1 MQERKYWDIK
11 PAPTP
16 KTELELH
23 GVWLKRLSTEAKIA
37 NGRKIKV
44 RYE

>member
-11 PAPTP
+11 PAP
-16 KTELELH
+16 KTEWELH
-23 GVWLKRLSTEAKIA
+23 KLWIERLRGEAIIA
-37 NGRKIKV
+37 YGRKIKV